1 MDKKMEKLLSLVV
14 PAFNE
19 EEAMEQSFER
29 TYRAMSSIGYPF
41 EIIYIDDGSRDRTWE
56 IISRL
61 AREHEEVK
69 ALRFSRNFG
78 RHGRSEGRRGDN
90 HGR

>member
-1 MDKKMEKLLSLVV
+1 MEKLLSLVV

-56 IISRL
+56 IISAGGYR
-61 AREHEEVK
+61 
-69 ALRFSRNFG
+69 
-78 RHGRSEGRRGDN
+78 RHGRGEGRRGDN